1 MGILRRSK
9 KEDDLSQVASSQLTL
24 EFVDVPVTTEDV
36 EWDRRA
42 TEARFNSL
50 NAIQAT
56 AERWGATILVIT
68 GLLTALTVI
77 RGPSD
82 LNSLQGMTSKIAVGV
97 LSALSLFAALAS
109 VVFAAMAAQGQAV
122 RVLPTGDRFRQ
133 ATVVGAKVANK
144 HLTRSRRIA
153 LLIIPFYLASIAV
166 LAYAPQEEKG
176 KPVISVTDTEGV
188 TYCGSVKIS
197 KGKFIIVNKRG
208 VVNKIP
214 SASIQSVTAQEEC
227 K

>member
-1 MGILRRSK
+1 M
-9 KEDDLSQVASSQLTL
+9 

-42 TEARFNSL
+42 SEARFNSL

-82 LNSLQGMTSKIAVGV
+82 LNALQDMSSKIAVGI

-109 VVFAAMAAQGQAV
+109 VVFAAIAAQGQAV
-122 RVLPTGDRFRQ
+122 RVLPTGDRFKQ
-133 ATVVGAKVANK
+133 ATIVGAETANK
-144 HLTRSRRIA
+144 YLTRSRKIA

-176 KPVISVTDTEGV
+176 KPVVSVTDTDGV
-188 TYCGSVKIS
+188 TYCGNVKVS
-197 KGKFIIVNKRG
+197 KGFFVVVNKRG
-208 VVNKIP
+208 VVNRIP
-214 SASIQSVTAQEEC
+214 DTVIRSVVAQDKC